1 LDTTDK
7 LEIGRYDLASVES
20 MSDFFSIG
28 VMYAAFMSDGTTPCC
43 RDQQKRWHSH
53 VHKRR
58 EKEIV
63 SHKTHNNARRQ
74 GAKTTPEQLIH

>member
-43 RDQQKRWHSH
+43 RDQQKRWHRHSRWD
-53 VHKRR
+53 V
-58 EKEIV
+58 
-63 SHKTHNNARRQ
+63 TCM
-74 GAKTTPEQLIH
+74 